1 MRKERDNLLLV
12 LHQELLK
19 TSESS
24 KSDSASCNITTEEK
38 LDSARKAVLP
48 EFSASSNM
56 DSCTDPNQTGSTPPL
71 KGKNKVG
78 EISNTVPSEPAASII
93 TGRST
98 SSELPVEQDKA
109 TTSSAVDVTS
119 DSANK
124 DDIQLVIRIPNGPSL
139 QIKLTKEDVLRKV
152 KNFVDENKGSA
163 IGSYNL
169 AMLYPRK
176 IFTEQGTES

>member
-1 MRKERDNLLLV
+1 M
-12 LHQELLK
+12 
-19 TSESS
+19 
-24 KSDSASCNITTEEK
+24 
-38 LDSARKAVLP
+38 LP
-48 EFSASSNM
+48 DFSASSNM
-56 DSCTDPNQTGSTPPL
+56 DSCTDPSQTGSTRSL

-78 EISNTVPSEPAASII
+78 GSNTTVPSEPAASI
-93 TGRST
+93 TSARST
-98 SSELPVEQDKA
+98 SLELPVEHDKA
-109 TTSSAVDVTS
+109 TTSSTVEVTT

-152 KNFVDENKGSA
+152 KDFVDENKGSG

-176 IFTEQGTES
+176 VFTEQGIESSPCTYGHMYGIKRQSVLLSYILTRD